1 MKLIQ
6 AASYILTRALALN
19 KLMDLEIYQLVDFL
33 KLKYCVFRRLVSFQR
48 GWLDLV
54 YCFSYKENAKLWSNN
69 PDTIPSNNYRSK
81 ESHSIH

>member
-6 AASYILTRALALN
+6 AASYILTRALGLN

-48 GWLDLV
+48 DWLDLV
-54 YCFSYKENAKLWSNN
+54 YCFS
-69 PDTIPSNNYRSK
+69 
-81 ESHSIH
+81 

>member
-6 AASYILTRALALN
+6 AASYILTRALGLN
-19 KLMDLEIYQLVDFL
+19 KLMDLEIYQVVDFL
-33 KLKYCVFRRLVSFQR
+33 KLKYWVFRRLVSFQR

>member
-6 AASYILTRALALN
+6 AASYILTRALGLN
-19 KLMDLEIYQLVDFL
+19 KLMDLEIYQLVYFF

-54 YCFSYKENAKLWSNN
+54 YCFSYKENAKL
-69 PDTIPSNNYRSK
+69 
-81 ESHSIH
+81 